1 MVRKIKVFVTD
12 ASYKHTLAAVRSLG
26 RKQIEVIA
34 GSSSRYAQA
43 FYSKYCKKKL
53 IYPPLEEETR
63 FIRVMDRL
71 LKTEKVDVLLPIGYQ
86 ATAVLSK
93 YQEQFSKRVQMP
105 IAQQDSLRIA
115 GNKNETLEFAEQ
127 LGLRIPRFYRKIDEI
142 NQFPVVIKG
151 SEGAGQVWYAT
162 SKKDLAKQHFDGQII
177 QEYIPG
183 EGYGFFAL
191 YNHGKLRAF
200 FMHRRIREYPITGGP
215 STAAESTYDPN
226 LKQLGMKLLEGLNWH
241 GVAMVEFKK
250 DRRDGKYTLME
261 VNPKFW
267 GSLDLAISSGVD
279 FPYLTAKM
287 AMDGDIQPV
296 YSYQVGNRFQWLF
309 PDELL
314 HLAARPQSVG
324 SVLADFANYHTKSN
338 VTLRDIKPTMFQLF
352 YTAWEFLTRIRKG
365 ELRYPHGIPSIG
377 QKRK

>member
-151 SEGAGQVWYAT
+151 SEGAGQVRYAT

>member
-1 MVRKIKVFVTD
+1 MKVFVTD

-26 RKQIEVIA
+26 KKKIEVIA

-43 FYSKYCKKKL
+43 FYSKYCKKKVV
-53 IYPPLEEETR
+53 YPSLDDEPR
-63 FIRVMDRL
+63 FIHVMNKL
-71 LKTEKVDVLLPIGYQ
+71 LKNDKIDVLLPIGYQ

-93 YQEQFSKRVQMP
+93 YQDRFSKLVRMP
-105 IAQQDSLRIA
+105 IAHQDSLRVA
-115 GNKNETLEFAEQ
+115 GKKNETLEFADQ
-127 LGLRIPRFYRKIDEI
+127 LGLRIPRFYHSIDEVKH
-142 NQFPVVIKG
+142 FPVVIKG
-151 SEGAGQVWYAT
+151 IEGAGQVWYAT
-162 SKKDLAKQHFDGQII
+162 SKKDLSKQHFDGQIM

-191 YNHGKLRAF
+191 YNYGKLRAF

-226 LKQLGMKLLEGLNWH
+226 LKKLGMKLLDALNWH

-250 DRRDGKYTLME
+250 DLRDGKFTLME

-279 FPYLTAKM
+279 FPYLAAKM
-287 AMDGDIQPV
+287 AMEGDIQPV
-296 YSYQVGNRFQWLF
+296 HSYQVGNRFQWCL

-314 HLAARPQSVG
+314 HLAARPQSFG
-324 SVLADFANYHTKSN
+324 RVLADYANYRRKNN
-338 VTLRDIKPTMFQLF
+338 VSLRDIKPNLFQLL
-352 YTAWEFLTRIRKG
+352 YSVRDLSSRIRKG
-365 ELRYPHGIPSIG
+365 NLRYPHGIPIVRRI
-377 QKRK
+377 RK